1 MKSST
6 DALVRAVTL
15 LVAGGDTAK
24 AESLLPWVY
33 DCRESTIARAK
44 AFVPPTEGEVAIFCQ
59 ENGIASVSPS
69 KFVAFYSSKGWMVGK
84 TKMKDWKAAVRGWS
98 ERERTSSRQP
108 LQDQPSDYWPD
119 LPF

>member
-59 ENGIASVSPS
+59 ENGITSVSPS